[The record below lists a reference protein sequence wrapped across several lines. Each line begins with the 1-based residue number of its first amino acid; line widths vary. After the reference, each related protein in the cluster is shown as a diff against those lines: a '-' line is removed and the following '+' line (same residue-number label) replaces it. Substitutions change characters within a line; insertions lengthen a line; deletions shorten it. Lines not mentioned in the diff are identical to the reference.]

1 MFFVLIIV
9 LFILN
14 GCQLQE
20 PKKNH
25 GIVFL
30 KNRSEKLIVNK
41 SNKNDV
47 LNIVG
52 QPHTKSVDDVDE
64 WIYMER
70 TLTKGEFHKLGQNVL
85 EKNNILILNF
95 DKFGILKEKELLNK
109 EAIEKIKFSKKT
121 TSNQLSKKSFV
132 TKMLSSI
139 KEKMYGSR

>member
-1 MFFVLIIV
+1 MLVIV
-9 LFILN
+9 FFILN

-25 GIVFL
+25 VIIFL

-47 LNIVG
+47 LSIVG
-52 QPHTKSVDDVDE
+52 QPHTKSIDDIDE

-95 DKFGILKEKELLNK
+95 DKFGILIDKELLNK

>member
-14 GCQLQE
+14 CCQLQE

-25 GIVFL
+25 CIVFL

-95 DKFGILKEKELLNK
+95 DKFGILIEKELLNK
-109 EAIEKIKFSKKT
+109 EAVEKIKFSKKT
-121 TSNQLSKKSFV
+121 TSNQLSKKSFI